1 MTEWEARTW
10 RREIEE
16 TDGALALFV
25 YTPLCGT
32 CALARRMLEV
42 AEASLT
48 DVRIASANINLM
60 PGLAETFQIESVPC
74 LLMRRADGSWN
85 KVYRFGS
92 VVEVRTRL
100 VESFRGEGNDHD
112 RT

>member
-10 RREIEE
+10 KREVEASE
-16 TDGALALFV
+16 GALALFV

-48 DVRIASANINLM
+48 NVRIASANINLM
-60 PGLAETFQIESVPC
+60 PGMAEAFQIESVPC
-74 LLMRRADGSWN
+74 LLLRRQDGAWN

-92 VVEVRTRL
+92 VVEVRARL
-100 VESFRGEGNDHD
+100 AESFGGEENDHD